1 MIATLTGALT
11 HKSPTEVVMDVNGVG
26 YGVSI
31 PISTFEV
38 LGEANSAVTLF
49 IHLYVR
55 EDTLQLYGFAT
66 EEERDTFR
74 MLISVSGIGP
84 KMAQGVLSGITVSE
98 FKRQVTQGNLGAL
111 TAIPGVGKK
120 LAERLVLELRDK
132 VGKPEFATPA
142 GIPATDPQ
150 SRIHSETLLG
160 LISLGYTRVA
170 AEKALR
176 AAIRE
181 TNGRDVTIEELIKAS
196 LRQAGK

>member
-1 MIATLTGALT
+1 MIASLTGTLT
-11 HKSPTEVVMDVNGVG
+11 HKSPTEVVVDVNGIG

-38 LGEANSAVTLF
+38 LGEVNSAVTLS

-84 KMAQGVLSGITVSE
+84 KMAQGVLSGITVTE
-98 FKRQVTQGNLGAL
+98 LRRHVTQGNLEAL

-132 VGKPEFATPA
+132 FGKFELRTPA
-142 GIPATDPQ
+142 GVPVTDPQ
-150 SRIHSETLLG
+150 ARIHSETLLG

-181 TNGRDVTIEELIKAS
+181 INGRDVTIEELIKAS